1 MKEKKEMNKIKEILP
16 GFIVCV
22 IIGLIAQQIAKFF
35 PSIGA
40 ALFAIGIGMIAGN
53 TFLNKDIFNVG
64 TKFSESRLLEYS
76 IVLTGLT
83 LQLTYSNRACHLQCN
98 KSNTLKTNPH
108 NIC

>member
-1 MKEKKEMNKIKEILP
+1 MNKIKEILP

-53 TFLNKDIFNVG
+53 TFLSGSIFWTAIGHVVAG
-64 TKFSESRLLEYS
+64 
-76 IVLTGLT
+76 G
-83 LQLTYSNRACHLQCN
+83 CG
-98 KSNTLKTNPH
+98 
-108 NIC
+108 